1 MVGFC
6 VDSNCESATPKTASR
21 ELALIFWISI
31 ATNSVA
37 SVYASIQARGL
48 YSDGVAYLVGV
59 YQDRW
64 FLLFDT
70 RTVVQLLRQA
80 PIVFASRYTSASLF
94 ECGQL
99 FSLVMLTL
107 PWFFCLLCWFILPK
121 DQKQWILFPLLAAL
135 AGFMATS
142 VHAVG
147 EAAIAAGYEWLI
159 LFVLLFRAHQ
169 TPWLLLW
176 IGIIL
181 PAFRLHEG
189 TFTFLTVI
197 VVAAVMAF
205 RSARSRLQRAILG
218 VGVLYLIGTIAYQIR
233 WVIFPQFQ
241 HDRDAV
247 VNGLLHGEFLYYDG
261 HFNLQLINGLVA
273 LLILTM
279 LGVAWV
285 REIDKPSKVASQV
298 VIVTWVL
305 FCIVSVIFATMVEQS
320 FAPFA
325 QLQARY
331 HPPLVGTLLASIMVG
346 LLQYKASSRFLT
358 SGPVVFTILLL
369 STIQLVAD
377 LASTERWNA
386 FVADLRVRLSIS
398 QGLIP
403 WETTLHTGDAR
414 ADINWQL
421 IKIGWVVPY
430 FSIVYAPNGVVR
442 AIINSPIGTEP
453 LPFNPAEIKLL
464 PPLKGID
471 YAPYE
476 KSLLEQAQRNH

>member
-1 MVGFC
+1 
-6 VDSNCESATPKTASR
+6 
-21 ELALIFWISI
+21 
-31 ATNSVA
+31 
-37 SVYASIQARGL
+37 
-48 YSDGVAYLVGV
+48 
-59 YQDRW
+59 
-64 FLLFDT
+64 
-70 RTVVQLLRQA
+70 
-80 PIVFASRYTSASLF
+80 
-94 ECGQL
+94 
-99 FSLVMLTL
+99 
-107 PWFFCLLCWFILPK
+107 
-121 DQKQWILFPLLAAL
+121 
-135 AGFMATS
+135 
-142 VHAVG
+142 
-147 EAAIAAGYEWLI
+147 
-159 LFVLLFRAHQ
+159 
-169 TPWLLLW
+169 
-176 IGIIL
+176 
-181 PAFRLHEG
+181 LHEG

-197 VVAAVMAF
+197 VVTAVMAF
-205 RSARSRLQRAILG
+205 RSARSRLQRALLG

-233 WVIFPQFQ
+233 WVILPQFQ

-261 HFNLQLINGLVA
+261 HFNLQLINGLAA

-285 REIDKPSKVASQV
+285 REIGKPSKVASQV
-298 VIVTWVL
+298 IIVTWVL

-331 HPPLVGTLLASIMVG
+331 HPPLVATLLAAIMVAF
-346 LLQYKASSRFLT
+346 LQYKPSSRFLT
-358 SGPVVFTILLL
+358 SSPVVFTILLL
-369 STIQLVAD
+369 SIIQLVAD

-386 FVADLRVRLSIS
+386 FVADLRARLSIS

-442 AIINSPIGTEP
+442 AIINSPIETKP

-476 KSLLEQAQRNH
+476 KSLLEQAQRNR